1 MTLHD
6 KQGGDRLMAQ
16 SVAINSL
23 VREQFQQY
31 LAHARALHRRLV
43 KLNEPR
49 IHPLIE
55 SLEKT
60 LRGEGLL
67 FVFASDRGTIR
78 PAGSGNIW
86 TNLPE
91 TIRVP
96 GNVGRHFWQNSLRA
110 HGLGSR
116 DIDRFMRHRVVGLEN
131 NTNSQI
137 ATPRESL
144 NRIENTQ
151 RQVLSALGI
160 GCRRRL
166 NIDPP
171 CRSNIDPG
179 RVADS

>member
-1 MTLHD
+1 
-6 KQGGDRLMAQ
+6 MAQ

-23 VREQFQQY
+23 VREQIQQY

-43 KLNEPR
+43 KLDDPKL
-49 IHPLIE
+49 HPLIE

-67 FVFASDRGTIR
+67 FVTVSDRGAIQA
-78 PAGSGNIW
+78 AGSGPIW

-116 DIDRFMRHRVVGLEN
+116 DVDRFMRHRVVGLEN
-131 NTNSQI
+131 NTTSQI
-137 ATPRESL
+137 ATPRESF
-144 NRIENTQ
+144 NRIERVQ
-151 RQVLSALGI
+151 LQVLNALGI
-160 GCRRRL
+160 GVISGL
-166 NIDPP
+166 
-171 CRSNIDPG
+171 RS
-179 RVADS
+179 V